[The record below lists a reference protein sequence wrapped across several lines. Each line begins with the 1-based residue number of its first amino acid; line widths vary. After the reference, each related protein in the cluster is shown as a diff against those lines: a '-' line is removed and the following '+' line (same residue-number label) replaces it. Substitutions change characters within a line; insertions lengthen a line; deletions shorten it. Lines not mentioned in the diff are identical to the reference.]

1 MLGLRWVEVWH
12 SIRSVGEQTPFP
24 SAIMKRHE
32 NQRSIEETNLYIS
45 IDISYASSWVFL
57 LLLLRCLST
66 SAYDAR
72 NHTTSNEQTNLKPKK
87 KELRYA
93 RKFNILFIP
102 RLQLLQWW
110 WKRCWRWS
118 VSWAAAS
125 SLLAYFDVSCLPSFV
140 RESWSSPTD
149 NHDRALRKCTALDNS
164 EYSNNCQ
171 ANYFSN

>member
-87 KELRYA
+87 KRVKICKKIQHSFHTTTAATAMMMKTVLEMIGVLGSGIVVARVLRRVVFA
-93 RKFNILFIP
+93 I
-102 RLQLLQWW
+102 
-110 WKRCWRWS
+110 
-118 VSWAAAS
+118 
-125 SLLAYFDVSCLPSFV
+125 V
-140 RESWSSPTD
+140 RSGIVI
-149 NHDRALRKCTALDNS
+149 
-164 EYSNNCQ
+164 
-171 ANYFSN
+171 FSNGQPRPSSSQMHCIGQLGIFKQLPG